1 MLRRQMIAAVL
12 ALVAPMAA
20 SAADLKIA
28 VPRWG
33 PPYVIPQTL
42 TGIEYDIVKQSL
54 ANAGHTMTPMLT
66 VLARIP
72 KEMQAGIIDAAMTM
86 RPETGTN
93 ACYSAT
99 HIAYRNYAITLEHN
113 NIRIDTIADLS
124 DKSVVAFQNAH
135 LYLGDEYRKAVQAS
149 PGYREEA
156 NQVVQAML
164 LYSGRVQAV
173 VADVNILRW
182 YASQQDVRNKVD
194 VTQKLRLHPL
204 FPPTDHYVAFRDP
217 SLCADFNQ
225 GLKTL
230 RESGGYDRIIAHYQ
244 SLLESGL
251 TTPDR

>member
-1 MLRRQMIAAVL
+1 MFNCRLIMAALTL
-12 ALVAPMAA
+12 AVPMAA
-20 SAADLKIA
+20 NATDLKIA

-33 PPYVIPQTL
+33 PPYVIPKSL
-42 TGIEYDIVKQSL
+42 TGIEYDIVKQAL

-72 KEMQAGIIDAAMTM
+72 KEMQTGTIDAAMTM
-86 RPETGTN
+86 RPETGTD
-93 ACYSAT
+93 ACYSDT
-99 HIAYRNYAITLEHN
+99 HIAYRNYAISLESRDIH
-113 NIRIDTIADLS
+113 IDTIADLA

-135 LYLGDEYRKAVQAS
+135 LYLGDAYHKAVQTN

-164 LYSGRVQAV
+164 LYSGRIQAV
-173 VADVNILRW
+173 VADANILRW
-182 YASQQDVRNKVD
+182 YAAQPDVRSKVD

-217 SLCADFNQ
+217 GLCADFNR

-230 RESGGYDRIIAHYQ
+230 RENGGYDRIIAHYQ
-244 SLLESGL
+244 SLLESDL